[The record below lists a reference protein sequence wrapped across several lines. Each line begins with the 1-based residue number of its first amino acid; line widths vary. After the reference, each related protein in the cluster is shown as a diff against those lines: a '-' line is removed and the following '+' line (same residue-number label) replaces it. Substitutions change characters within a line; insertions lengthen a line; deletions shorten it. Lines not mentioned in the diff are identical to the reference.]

1 MGFCPFKHPRQKQ
14 VPAALLG
21 QGCGLLLGSKVVSYF
36 LDSRVRARL
45 CDCSR
50 PAESAVPQR
59 RHGASL
65 HLLHCPPGRGRQHG
79 AYDIYSAHAHPRCA
93 SALEPRPG
101 VPRVAV
107 GLRARVHVYMASCAR
122 VRACVSSEKGDKGKS
137 KGRKDALMSER
148 AEAKGH
154 AHSVAAGRHFGAQDW
169 RCCDF

>member
-101 VPRVAV
+101 VSRVAV
-107 GLRARVHVYMASCAR
+107 GLRARAWRACM
-122 VRACVSSEKGDKGKS
+122 RACVYGGVCIWRRVRSYAHMCLL
-137 KGRKDALMSER
+137 RRER
-148 AEAKGH
+148 REEA
-154 AHSVAAGRHFGAQDW
+154 
-169 RCCDF
+169 